1 MKIAFVVSEFPVL
14 SETFILNQIT
24 GLLNRGYEI
33 DIYASK
39 RVKLKNYHP
48 AVRQY
53 QLLNRTYYFYSI
65 PTNLIWRVVKGI
77 GLAIALFVKD
87 PLMLLK
93 AVNILKY
100 GKQAFSLWL
109 LYTAIPQFE
118 KSYDIIHCQFG
129 YEGFRGMAFRS
140 LLAPDAKLITIFR
153 GYDISSFV
161 EKKGAQIYQE
171 LFEVGD
177 FFLANC
183 DFFKQRAIQFG
194 CDPKKIQVYRSGL
207 DCDRFAFKARYLPE
221 DGSVRLATTGRLVEK
236 KGIEYVIRAVAKLLP
251 VYPKL
256 EYNIIGDGELKTNLQ
271 QLISDLKID
280 KQVHL
285 LGWKNEKELI
295 EILDRT
301 HIFIAPSVTAKNGD
315 RDAPIN
321 VLKEAMAMGMPVI
334 STYHGG
340 ITELVEDSISGFLVP
355 ERDADAIAEK
365 LKLLLE
371 KPEQWEK
378 MGRAGRAYVETFY
391 NIERLSDELAT
402 LYREV
407 MLVESQ
413 PKKPTKL
420 LNPAI

>member
-1 MKIAFVVSEFPVL
+1 MKIAFIVSEFPVI

-24 GLLNRGYEI
+24 GLLDRGHEI

-39 RVKLKNYHP
+39 RGKLKKIHP
-48 AVRQY
+48 AVEKY

-77 GLAIALFVKD
+77 ALALALLVKD
-87 PLMLLK
+87 PLKLLK
-93 AVNILKY
+93 AINIFKY

-109 LYTAIPQFE
+109 LYTALPQFN
-118 KSYDIIHCQFG
+118 KTYDIVHCQFG

-140 LLAPDAKLITIFR
+140 LLVPDAKLITIFR

-161 EKKGAQIYQE
+161 EKKGKKIYKE
-171 LFEVGD
+171 LFKIGD
-177 FFLANC
+177 YFLANC
-183 DFFKQRAIQFG
+183 DFFKRRAIQIG
-194 CDPKKIQVYRSGL
+194 CEPEKIRVYRSGL
-207 DCDRFAFKARYLPE
+207 DGDRFAFKARHFPE
-221 DGSVRLATTGRLVEK
+221 DESVRLATTGRLIEK
-236 KGIEYVIRAVAKLLP
+236 KGIEYAIGAVAKLLP
-251 VYPKL
+251 IYPQL
-256 EYNIIGDGELKTNLQ
+256 EYNIIGDGELKATLQ
-271 QLISDLKID
+271 QLINELGID

-285 LGWKNEKELI
+285 LGWKNEREII

-301 HIFIAPSVTAKNGD
+301 HIFIAPSITAKNGD

-340 ITELVEDSISGFLVP
+340 IPELVEDGVSGFLVS

-371 KPEQWEK
+371 QSEQWEA
-378 MGRAGRAYVETFY
+378 MGRAGRACVETHY
-391 NIERLSDELAT
+391 NLNRLSDELVT
-402 LYREV
+402 IYREV
-407 MLVESQ
+407 MLIESQ
-413 PKKPTKL
+413 PKKPAKL